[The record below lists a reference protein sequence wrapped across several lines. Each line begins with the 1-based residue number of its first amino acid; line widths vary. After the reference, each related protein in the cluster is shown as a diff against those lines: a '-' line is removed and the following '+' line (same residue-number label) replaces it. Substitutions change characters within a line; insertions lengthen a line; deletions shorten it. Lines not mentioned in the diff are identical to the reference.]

1 MIIYFQSKHHLEDL
15 KSILLEEAM
24 STPLPK
30 EEVGE
35 LDEEEVDV
43 GKTKEKLTT
52 TNKNN
57 ENKHE
62 VYDVDQ
68 PINTN
73 TK

>member
-68 PINTN
+68 PININ
-73 TK
+73 KK

>member
-43 GKTKEKLTT
+43 GKTKEDVTKKNS
-52 TNKNN
+52 TNKEKVTN
-57 ENKHE
+57 
-62 VYDVDQ
+62 YQ
-68 PINTN
+68 LINTN
-73 TK
+73 RK